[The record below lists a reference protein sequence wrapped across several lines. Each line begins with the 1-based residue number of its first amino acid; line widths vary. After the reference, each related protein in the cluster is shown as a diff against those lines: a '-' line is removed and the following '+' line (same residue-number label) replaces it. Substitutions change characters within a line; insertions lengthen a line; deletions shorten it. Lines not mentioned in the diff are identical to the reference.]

1 MLLHTAQVAQGT
13 KGLETSILDR
23 RSLHELDVW
32 MSYLGLS
39 KHQHRRC
46 PTVSMLMVM
55 MIAFETALYS
65 EEQVC
70 TSGWPHGLTF
80 SATSCLSFTCLF
92 IVRRGAQHYQTALL
106 SYIFRGVSLSHSF
119 LVMSN
124 CPVPLFG
131 RHLTATGG
139 AFIFLAL
146 LH

>member
-92 IVRRGAQHYQTALL
+92 IVRQTAGLGCVMLL
-106 SYIFRGVSLSHSF
+106 VTYSKYRCGLRYWFRQRSV
-119 LVMSN
+119 
-124 CPVPLFG
+124 
-131 RHLTATGG
+131 
-139 AFIFLAL
+139 
-146 LH
+146 